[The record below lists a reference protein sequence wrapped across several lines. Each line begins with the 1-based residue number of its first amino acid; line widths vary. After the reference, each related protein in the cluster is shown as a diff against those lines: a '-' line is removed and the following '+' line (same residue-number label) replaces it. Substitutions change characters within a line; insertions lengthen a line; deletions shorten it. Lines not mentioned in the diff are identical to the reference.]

1 MRLMAWKRFWTG
13 VLLVMLAVYAAG
25 TAWVTRAM
33 DRTSLPPPVGN
44 DPVANLVEVTFT
56 DASPWARPGL
66 ERIAAQL
73 EQYQLAGTFQ
83 TFTYPGDGQEPV
95 ETSLALVDDLE
106 AGTQLMVRDG
116 DDIGPF
122 TVAAIGRNSVQLRHG
137 DEVWTLQLSGRLA
150 RSAGSSSSGGTSR
163 GSRFADLPALETTA
177 FGKRVAEN
185 QWVLNRDKVKQYAY
199 DIANSPLRAANL
211 YRSFDQVAEEEG
223 QEEAGFRLRMKGEKD
238 FFADMGLTDEDVIRK
253 VNSMRMKNTRRAEYL
268 IGEFMKDRMGMV
280 VLDVERNGEMR
291 KLMYL
296 FED

>member
-13 VLLVMLAVYAAG
+13 ALLVMLAVYAAG
-25 TAWVTRAM
+25 TAWVTREM
-33 DRTSLPPPVGN
+33 DRAALPPPVEQ
-44 DPVANLVEVTFT
+44 DPMANPVEVAFT

-73 EQYQLAGTFQ
+73 DQYQLAGTFQ

-106 AGTQLMVRDG
+106 AGTQRMVRDG

-150 RSAGSSSSGGTSR
+150 RSAESSSSGGASR
-163 GSRFADLPALETTA
+163 VSRFSDLPALETTA

-185 QWVLNRDKVKQYAY
+185 QWVLNREKVKQYAY

-223 QEEAGFRLRMKGEKD
+223 QEQAGFRLRMKGEKD
-238 FFADMGLTDEDVIRK
+238 FFADMGLTDEDVVRK

-268 IGEFMKDRMGMV
+268 VTEFMKDRMGMV